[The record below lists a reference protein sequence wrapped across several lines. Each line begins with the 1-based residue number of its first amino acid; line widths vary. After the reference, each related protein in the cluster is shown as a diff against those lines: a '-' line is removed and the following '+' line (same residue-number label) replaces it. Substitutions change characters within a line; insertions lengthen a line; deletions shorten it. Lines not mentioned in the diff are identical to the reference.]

1 MKTIILY
8 VLLIYCI
15 FKFFES
21 LRNEKEERRNR
32 DHMAVRKYLSE
43 GKGIEIYNL
52 FVDGLLRD
60 TKIEKSVDHPELFK
74 KLSSLQEFD
83 TLGTEEKEIAEYIV
97 KKLIN
102 GGEELEEMLRSE
114 GMD

>member
-8 VLLIYCI
+8 VLLIYFT

-52 FVDGLLRD
+52 FVDGLLKD
-60 TKIEKSVDHPELFK
+60 PDIKESVNHPELFK

-83 TLGTEEKEIAEYIV
+83 TLGTEEKELAEYIV

-102 GGEELEEMLRSE
+102 GGEELEEKLRSG